1 MSFFAKSTCK
11 ILHFI
16 LLKRIMKNTKYFLRL
31 GNACFWPDI
40 LHWTCLQDKALWY
53 SEMQLI
59 IQFGLAKGNN
69 HYPRFFR
76 IRWRTIGFKKLNLAI
91 RYHILSTQDIC
102 IHILFVPQQMI
113 NSAFE
118 SKILLSFFQDEIY
131 KIEFAIL
138 HSFMLQIL
146 MVYLNHAW
154 LIFLAN
160 YIGPRTNLYFK
171 R

>member
-1 MSFFAKSTCK
+1 MYFLSYQHEILTCKIHLCLIFLRINRIVKFNLFAKSARK

-102 IHILFVPQQMI
+102 IHILFVIRPLNLKYYYHYFRTKFI
-113 NSAFE
+113 KLNFLLC
-118 SKILLSFFQDEIY
+118 ILLCCKF
-131 KIEFAIL
+131 
-138 HSFMLQIL
+138 
-146 MVYLNHAW
+146 
-154 LIFLAN
+154 
-160 YIGPRTNLYFK
+160 
-171 R
+171 

>member
-1 MSFFAKSTCK
+1 MYFLSYQHEILTCKIHLCLIFLRINRIVKFNLFAKSARK

-91 RYHILSTQDIC
+91 WYHILSTQDIC
-102 IHILFVPQQMI
+102 IHIL
-113 NSAFE
+113 
-118 SKILLSFFQDEIY
+118 
-131 KIEFAIL
+131 
-138 HSFMLQIL
+138 
-146 MVYLNHAW
+146 
-154 LIFLAN
+154 
-160 YIGPRTNLYFK
+160 
-171 R
+171 

>member
-1 MSFFAKSTCK
+1 MYFLSYQHEILTCKIHLCLIFLRINWIVKFSFFAKSARK

-16 LLKRIMKNTKYFLRL
+16 LLKRIMKNTKYFLQW

-76 IRWRTIGFKKLNLAI
+76 IRWRTIELKLNRAI
-91 RYHILSTQDIC
+91 WYHILSIQDIC
-102 IHILFVPQQMI
+102 IHIRY
-113 NSAFE
+113 SAF
-118 SKILLSFFQDEIY
+118 I
-131 KIEFAIL
+131 
-138 HSFMLQIL
+138 
-146 MVYLNHAW
+146 
-154 LIFLAN
+154 
-160 YIGPRTNLYFK
+160 
-171 R
+171 